1 MKLKNFRV
9 INSELFE
16 ADSSDDGDIYIY
28 QDINEATD
36 RSNEYRRQG
45 YKCRAL
51 KLASGQYV
59 VYFRLSKPKPPKISL
74 SRRFNG
80 KDYYPERSRYD
91 DIVIRSRDSAL
102 DKANEYKNLG
112 YSCKIVDYLIPEDL
126 VIIYM
131 RHIDMDIDDIFSVVL
146 CED

>member
-9 INSELFE
+9 INGELFE
-16 ADSSDDGDIYIY
+16 ADSSDDGDVYLY
-28 QDINEATD
+28 PDINEATD

-80 KDYYPERSRYD
+80 KDYYPERNKYD
-91 DIVIRSRDSAL
+91 DIVIRNRDSAQ
-102 DKANEYKNLG
+102 DKASEYRRLG
-112 YSCKIVDYLIPEDL
+112 YSCKVIDFTPEENL
-126 VIIYM
+126 VIIYL
-131 RHIDMDIDDIFSVVL
+131 RQPRLIYEAPYGIVI
-146 CED
+146 EE